1 MCDLCVGGKGEQ
13 HDAVLITDDVDY
25 RGLEVKV
32 ATYNKK
38 IYNAYKNAVKL
49 IVGLRFAKLN

>member
-1 MCDLCVGGKGEQ
+1 MCGLCVVGEGKQ
-13 HDAVLITDDVDY
+13 YDAILITDDVDY

-49 IVGLRFAKLN
+49 IVGLRSAKLN